1 MKDPL
6 KPIDQHVELVLKCQT
21 EEILEV
27 LIEVF
32 FELLVKVRSQL
43 LELIVFS
50 VFKILS
56 YLKWVVFIFFGLE
69 LLLIL
74 SDEVLEFLPV
84 FFQKLLSSFRVLLV
98 VLRLPLIKCFLMLSV
113 VEPPALLV
121 KELVHLDKVMLVFSF
136 RFVVSYLRFCLRRSS
151 FFRFLSLPGHKRHD
165 VSGNRR
171 HR

>member
-56 YLKWVVFIFFGLE
+56 YLK
-69 LLLIL
+69 
-74 SDEVLEFLPV
+74 
-84 FFQKLLSSFRVLLV
+84 
-98 VLRLPLIKCFLMLSV
+98 
-113 VEPPALLV
+113 
-121 KELVHLDKVMLVFSF
+121 
-136 RFVVSYLRFCLRRSS
+136 
-151 FFRFLSLPGHKRHD
+151 
-165 VSGNRR
+165 
-171 HR
+171 